1 MSQDQ
6 KVIIDIPRIVSSQ
19 TSILI
24 MLLAATSVIGSQIL
38 ISVPLNMAYGETGIG
53 KDVFKV
59 VVSVFGVTKEMGDIA
74 ATVTV
79 NGNSKVKSFDVD
91 GINSQT
97 ADPTSSQDVGVIEF
111 VATFPNTQ
119 VNVGDQY
126 RACVLTL
133 NTMDKY
139 CEEGNNSPAKRPEF
153 VDISMDKAPKSDSDE
168 EKIKVKDE
176 SHVSSD

>member
-6 KVIIDIPRIVSSQ
+6 QVVINLPRIASSQ

-24 MLLAATSVIGSQIL
+24 VLLAATCVIGSL
-38 ISVPLNMAYGETGIG
+38 APLNVAYGETGIG

-59 VVSVFGVTKEMGDIA
+59 VVSIFGVTKDMGDIA
-74 ATVTV
+74 AAVTV

-91 GINSQT
+91 GMNSQST
-97 ADPTSSQDVGVIEF
+97 DPTSSPDVGVIEF

-126 RACVLTL
+126 KACVLTL

-139 CEEGNNSPAKRPEF
+139 CQEGNNSPAKRPEF
-153 VDISMDKAPKSDSDE
+153 VDITMDKAIKSESVDKNS
-168 EKIKVKDE
+168 KVKD
-176 SHVSSD
+176 

>member
-1 MSQDQ
+1 M
-6 KVIIDIPRIVSSQ
+6 
-19 TSILI
+19 
-24 MLLAATSVIGSQIL
+24 IGSQTL
-38 ISVPLNMAYGETGIG
+38 ISVPFNVAYGETGIG

-91 GINSQT
+91 GMNLQT
-97 ADPTSSQDVGVIEF
+97 ADLTSSQDVGVIEF
-111 VATFPNTQ
+111 VATFPNTE

-153 VDISMDKAPKSDSDE
+153 VDISMDKAPNSDSDE

>member
-6 KVIIDIPRIVSSQ
+6 KVIINIRRIASSQ
-19 TSILI
+19 TSILM
-24 MLLAATSVIGSQIL
+24 MLLAAASLIGSQIL

-59 VVSVFGVTKEMGDIA
+59 VVSIFGVTKDMGDIA
-74 ATVTV
+74 AAVTV

-119 VNVGDQY
+119 VNIGDQY

-153 VDISMDKAPKSDSDE
+153 VDISMDKASNSDSV
-168 EKIKVKDE
+168 EKKSKVKDE
-176 SHVSSD
+176 SRVSSD

>member
-6 KVIIDIPRIVSSQ
+6 QVIINLRRIASSQ

-24 MLLAATSVIGSQIL
+24 VLLSATCVIGSQML
-38 ISVPLNMAYGETGIG
+38 ISAPHNVAYGETGIG

-59 VVSVFGVTKEMGDIA
+59 VVSIFGVTKDMGDIA
-74 ATVTV
+74 AAVTV

-91 GINSQT
+91 GMNSQST
-97 ADPTSSQDVGVIEF
+97 DPTSSPDVGVIEF

-126 RACVLTL
+126 KACVLTL

-139 CEEGNNSPAKRPEF
+139 CQEGNNSPAKRPEF
-153 VDISMDKAPKSDSDE
+153 VDITMDKAIESESVDKNS
-168 EKIKVKDE
+168 KVKD
-176 SHVSSD
+176 

>member
-6 KVIIDIPRIVSSQ
+6 KMIINLRRIASSQ

-38 ISVPLNMAYGETGIG
+38 ISAPLNVAYGETGIG

-59 VVSVFGVTKEMGDIA
+59 VVSIFGVTKDVGDIA
-74 ATVTV
+74 AAVTV

-91 GINSQT
+91 GMNSQT
-97 ADPTSSQDVGVIEF
+97 ADPTSSPDVGVIEF

-126 RACVLTL
+126 KACVLTL

-139 CEEGNNSPAKRPEF
+139 CQEGNNSPAKRPEF
-153 VDISMDKAPKSDSDE
+153 ADITMDKAIESESV
-168 EKIKVKDE
+168 EKNSKVKDE
-176 SHVSSD
+176 SHMSSD

>member
-6 KVIIDIPRIVSSQ
+6 KVIMNITRIASSK
-19 TSILI
+19 TSVLI
-24 MLLAATSVIGSQIL
+24 MLLAATSVIGSQTL
-38 ISVPLNMAYGETGIG
+38 ISVPFNVAFGETGIG

-91 GINSQT
+91 GMNLQT
-97 ADPTSSQDVGVIEF
+97 ADMTSSQDVGVIEF
-111 VATFPNTQ
+111 VATFPNTE

>member
-1 MSQDQ
+1 
-6 KVIIDIPRIVSSQ
+6 
-19 TSILI
+19 
-24 MLLAATSVIGSQIL
+24 
-38 ISVPLNMAYGETGIG
+38 
-53 KDVFKV
+53 
-59 VVSVFGVTKEMGDIA
+59 MGDIA
-74 ATVTV
+74 AAVTV

-91 GINSQT
+91 GMNSQST
-97 ADPTSSQDVGVIEF
+97 DPTSSPDVGVIEF

-153 VDISMDKAPKSDSDE
+153 VDISMDKAPNSDSV
-168 EKIKVKDE
+168 EKKSKVKE
-176 SHVSSD
+176 

>member
-6 KVIIDIPRIVSSQ
+6 QVVIDVPRIAGSQ
-19 TSILI
+19 TSVLI
-24 MLLAATSVIGSQIL
+24 VLLAATFVIGSQML
-38 ISVPLNMAYGETGIG
+38 ISAPLNFAYGETGIG

-59 VVSVFGVTKEMGDIA
+59 VVSIFGVTKDMGDIA
-74 ATVTV
+74 AAVTV

-91 GINSQT
+91 GMNSQS
-97 ADPTSSQDVGVIEF
+97 ADPASSPDLGVIEF

-126 RACVLTL
+126 KACVLTL

-139 CEEGNNSPAKRPEF
+139 CQEGNNSPAKRPEF
-153 VDISMDKAPKSDSDE
+153 VDITMDNAIESESTDKNSKL
-168 EKIKVKDE
+168 KD
-176 SHVSSD
+176 